1 VLLEVSKVIIA
12 KLMRLALKEIAKLMV
27 KVIIK
32 RNTEKTKQRKSQ
44 VLSLSGQNQ
53 ETLNNL
59 KI

>member
-1 VLLEVSKVIIA
+1 
-12 KLMRLALKEIAKLMV
+12 MV

-59 KI
+59 KYNGHNKDEMKILVTIR

>member
-1 VLLEVSKVIIA
+1 
-12 KLMRLALKEIAKLMV
+12 MRLALKEIAKLMV

-32 RNTEKTKQRKSQ
+32 RNTEKLNKQRKSQ

>member
-1 VLLEVSKVIIA
+1 
-12 KLMRLALKEIAKLMV
+12 MRLALKEIAKLMV

-32 RNTEKTKQRKSQ
+32 RNTEKTKQKKSQ